1 MNDNMKMT
9 RNLSLIHVLF
19 FGLAFMSLTTV
30 FSTFGI
36 ATELSHGMVPGSYIL
51 ASIVMLFTAYSYGQ
65 MAKEIPVSGSAYTY
79 AQRALN
85 PEIGFLV
92 GWGILMDYLF
102 IPMVNYLL
110 FGIFFNAAFPEI
122 PVWVFILAILAVVT
136 VVNMRGIKIAARANL
151 IVVIAAAL

>member
-1 MNDNMKMT
+1 
-9 RNLSLIHVLF
+9 
-19 FGLAFMSLTTV
+19 
-30 FSTFGI
+30 
-36 ATELSHGMVPGSYIL
+36 
-51 ASIVMLFTAYSYGQ
+51 
-65 MAKEIPVSGSAYTY
+65 EIPVSGSAYTY

-151 IVVIAAAL
+151 IVVIAAALFLLIFCILSVKTIVQG